1 MNINNK
7 NIPQI
12 VFINLDK
19 RTDRREQI
27 EKELTEYELPFERFN
42 AIHNRFGIVG
52 CTQSHLEV
60 LKLAKT
66 RGYKSVLILE
76 DDFTFLVSR
85 KEFEDEMEKI
95 CNSGID
101 YDVCMLAYNLFD
113 SVEIPEYFFLR
124 KVLNAQTASAYIVKE
139 HYYDVL
145 IQLYEHNIPLLKSTA
160 EHWNYANDQCWK
172 VLQKKDN
179 WIYTTLR
186 IGKQRDGF
194 SDNAQAYMN
203 YNC

>member
-1 MNINNK
+1 MDH
-7 NIPQI
+7 IPYI

-27 EKELTEYELPFERFN
+27 ETELNGLSFERFS
-42 AIHNRFGIVG
+42 AIFNSSGIVG

-60 LKLAKT
+60 LKLSKQ

-85 KEFEDEMEKI
+85 KEFEDEIELI
-95 CNSGID
+95 SDVD
-101 YDVCMLAYNLFD
+101 YDVCMLAYNLIESTD
-113 SVEIPEYFFLR
+113 IKECSFLR

-145 IQLYEHNIPLLKSTA
+145 IQLYELNIPLLKNTG

-172 VLQKKDN
+172 ILQTKDN
-179 WIYTTLR
+179 WICTNTR
-186 IGKQRDGF
+186 IGKQRDGY
-194 SDNAQAYMN
+194 SDNANKYVS

>member
-1 MNINNK
+1 MDIIKK
-7 NIPQI
+7 NIPYI
-12 VFINLDK
+12 IFINLDK

-27 EKELTEYELPFERFN
+27 EKELIDYKLPFERFS
-42 AIHNRFGIVG
+42 AISNRFGIVG

-60 LKLAKT
+60 LKLAKK
-66 RGYKSVLILE
+66 REYKSILILE
-76 DDFTFLVSR
+76 DDFTFLISC
-85 KEFEDEMEKI
+85 KEFEDEMDKL
-95 CNSGID
+95 CKSNID

-113 SVEIPEYFFLR
+113 SIDIPEYPFLR

-139 HYYDVL
+139 HYYDAL
-145 IQLYEHNIPLLKSTA
+145 IQLYEYNIPLLKSTA

-194 SDNAQAYMN
+194 SDNVNDYVS